1 METSF
6 LITQEM
12 KPLAW
17 LQYKDDAFLFGL
29 MDKRNLIHF
38 LKNLIDLTL
47 ILNLPMSKVKRVF
60 YFLP

>member
-1 METSF
+1 
-6 LITQEM
+6 M

-17 LQYKDDAFLFGL
+17 LRYKDDAFLFGL